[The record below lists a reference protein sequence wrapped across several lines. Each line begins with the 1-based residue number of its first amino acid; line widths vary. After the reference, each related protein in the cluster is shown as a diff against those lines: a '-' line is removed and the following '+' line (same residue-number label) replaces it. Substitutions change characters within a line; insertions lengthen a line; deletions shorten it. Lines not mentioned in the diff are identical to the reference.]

1 MRKDSSILCNELN
14 CKKSSIIQCY
24 LLMLI
29 ADDMKITHVLIE
41 IISGDKK
48 KSFSAKIFYTILTQ
62 KFFEVENL
70 DKK

>member
-1 MRKDSSILCNELN
+1 
-14 CKKSSIIQCY
+14 
-24 LLMLI
+24 MLI

-41 IISGDKK
+41 IISGDNKE
-48 KSFSAKIFYTILTQ
+48 SFSAKIFYTILTQ

>member
-1 MRKDSSILCNELN
+1 
-14 CKKSSIIQCY
+14 
-24 LLMLI
+24 MLI